1 MDTPWLFDFLIIVF
15 LVCCSAFFS
24 SSETGLTTVSRAR
37 IFHLAEN
44 NKRARIVMR
53 LRENKE
59 DLISTILLG
68 NTLVNIAAASIA
80 TSFAIK
86 LFGDNAVIY
95 VTVVMTVVILLFGE
109 IIPKTFALQ
118 NSDRFSMIVAWPI
131 QMLMT
136 LFSPLNAAIRWFT
149 VTFLKCFGLSGKNLS
164 ALVTSSEVIRGT
176 IELHH
181 QEGGMVKQERDMLG
195 SILDLGD
202 IEVSQVMVHRNQVD
216 MIDASLSVAEIINAI
231 THSSHSRLPF
241 WRDNPDNIIG
251 VLHVKDLYRLL
262 QRKGLENIIVDEIL
276 GQLNKPWFIPETTP
290 LGEQLFAFRQRKY
303 HIAMV
308 VDEYGAFLG
317 VVTLEDI
324 IEEIVGDIHD
334 EHDRKPTTAIRQQ
347 PDGTYILQ
355 GTMAIR
361 DVNRQLDW
369 DLPDEEAF
377 STLAGLVIHEAR
389 AIPEQGAMFSF
400 HGHEFIVIERKDNQ
414 IVRLKVRK
422 TEGIAVHGIK

>member
-1 MDTPWLFDFLIIVF
+1 MDTPWLLDFLTIVF

-37 IFHLAEN
+37 IFYMAET
-44 NKRARIVMR
+44 NKRAKIVMR
-53 LRENKE
+53 LRERKE

-68 NTLVNIAAASIA
+68 NTLVNIASASIA

-86 LFGDNAVIY
+86 LFGDAAVIY
-95 VTVVMTVVILLFGE
+95 VTVIMTVIILLFGE

-118 NSDRFSMIVAWPI
+118 NSERFSLLVAWPVNA
-131 QMLMT
+131 LMT
-136 LFSPLNAAIRWFT
+136 LFSPVNAAIRWFT
-149 VTFLKCFGLSGKNLS
+149 IAFLKCFGLSASLNP
-164 ALVTSSEVIRGT
+164 LVTSSEVIRGT

-181 QEGGMVKQERDMLG
+181 QEGGMVKHERDMLG

-202 IEVSQVMVHRNQVD
+202 IEVAQVMIHRNQVD
-216 MIDASLSVAEIINAI
+216 MIDASLPALEIIEAV

-241 WRDNPDNIIG
+241 WHDNPDNIIG

-262 QRKGLENIIVDEIL
+262 QRKQGSEMHSDEIL
-276 GQLNKPWFIPETTP
+276 AQLSKPWFIPETTP
-290 LGEQLFAFRQRKY
+290 LREQLFAFRQRKY

-334 EHDRKPTTAIRQQ
+334 EHDRKPYAVIKQQ
-347 PDGTYILQ
+347 PDGTYILP
-355 GTMAIR
+355 GTMTIR
-361 DVNRQLDW
+361 DLNRHLDW
-369 DLPDEEAF
+369 DLPDEEEF

-422 TEGIAVHGIK
+422 TEGFEGDAI